1 MTEIVKD
8 EHKEIAES
16 SNTNFLYSFSVLS
29 KEKNDALNTIYAFC
43 RKTDDIVDDDSIP
56 HESKLK
62 NLIAWRK
69 KFLKAVSGTYEDSFI
84 EKVDSVRKK
93 FSIPVE
99 PFLDLMDGMEM
110 DVSKKRYENFKELYE
125 YCYRAA
131 ATVGLMCIEIFGY
144 HNQKTK
150 EFAVKLGVALQLT
163 NIMRDVK
170 TDAERDRIYIPL
182 DEMKQFNYTEEML
195 FENKYNREFRDLM
208 NHQCKRANRFYIEA
222 NRCLVKEDKGLMVS
236 AKIMEKIYFKLLQKI
251 KSRSYDVL
259 NYDVRVSKFTKLRI
273 SLFTLYTSKLFH
285 KAIDPR
291 PEFQ

>member
-1 MTEIVKD
+1 MTELLKD
-8 EHKEIAES
+8 EHKEITEE

-43 RKTDDIVDDDSIP
+43 RKTDDIVDNETFSDNEKIVTLS
-56 HESKLK
+56 
-62 NLIAWRK
+62 NWRE
-69 KFLKAVSGTYEDSFI
+69 KFKKAVSGTYEDSFF
-84 EKVDSVRKK
+84 EKVDMVRKK

-110 DVSKKRYENFKELYE
+110 DITKKRYENFNELYE

-144 HNQKTK
+144 HKQKTK
-150 EFAVKLGVALQLT
+150 EFAVKLGIALQLT

-170 TDAERDRIYIPL
+170 DDATGGRIYIPQ

-195 FENKYNREFRDLM
+195 LENKYNREFRDLM
-208 NHQCKRANRFYIEA
+208 HYQYKRADKYYIEA
-222 NRCLVKEDKGLMVS
+222 NKCLDREDRGLMVS
-236 AKIMEKIYFKLLQKI
+236 AKIMEKIYYKLLNKI
-251 KSRSYDVL
+251 KSQSYDVL
-259 NYDVRVSKFTKLRI
+259 NYDVKVSKLSKAWIAFR
-273 SLFTLYTSKLFH
+273 TLYFYKFFY

>member
-1 MTEIVKD
+1 MTEIIKD
-8 EHKEIAES
+8 EHKDITEE

-43 RKTDDIVDDDSIP
+43 RKTDDIVDNETFS
-56 HESKLK
+56 ETEK
-62 NLIAWRK
+62 LIALNIWRE
-69 KFLKAVSGTYEDSFI
+69 KFKKAVSGTYEDSFF
-84 EKVDSVRKK
+84 EKVDVVRKK
-93 FSIPVE
+93 FSIPLE

-110 DVSKKRYENFKELYE
+110 DITKKRYENFNELYE

-144 HNQKTK
+144 HKQKTK
-150 EFAVKLGVALQLT
+150 EFAVKLGIALQLT

-170 TDAERDRIYIPL
+170 SDAERDRIYIPL

-208 NHQCKRANRFYIEA
+208 NYQYKRANRFYIEA
-222 NRCLVKEDKGLMVS
+222 NRCLAKEDRGLMVS

-259 NYDVRVSKFTKLRI
+259 NYDVKVSKFTKVRI
-273 SLFTLYTSKLFH
+273 SLITLYMSKLFY
-285 KAIDPR
+285 KALDPR